1 MDIKD
6 LRFFCTT
13 ADIEHVTK
21 AADKLCISQPFLT
34 KIIGDIEKDIGTK
47 LFDKVGRN
55 IKINKSGEVFYKQ
68 AKRILADVD
77 DLYTEMDY
85 ELERRERSVT
95 LLCNTEAYASRLVE
109 SFHKTDM
116 PHSLVV
122 NYTSKQEMIK
132 ALNQGEADFALC
144 SPPIDDNDYLN
155 LKTEIVL
162 SDVGCVMLPP
172 GHPLLEK
179 DTIMLSDLDGMSL
192 STNLKGGAMRTKL
205 DQIFESYNFRPQI
218 DFESYSISMI
228 IRSVMC
234 GKRYAFLTW
243 LLVDDYP
250 EIKQYCRKF
259 EIPNNNII
267 GVFGLTYSRVVIGN
281 RYNASFRDF
290 AVKFLSDLQYS
301 LYLPK

>member
-13 ADIEHVTK
+13 AELEHVTK

-47 LFDKVGRN
+47 LFDKAGKN
-55 IKINKSGEVFYKQ
+55 IKINRSGEVFYNQ
-68 AKRILADVD
+68 AKRILAEVD
-77 DLYTEMDY
+77 NLYTEMDY
-85 ELERRERSVT
+85 ELERKERSSS
-95 LLCNTEAYASRLVE
+95 LLCNTEAYAARLVE
-109 SFHKTDM
+109 SFHKTNM

-122 NYTSKQEMIK
+122 KYTSKQEMIE
-132 ALNQGEADFALC
+132 ALNRSEADFALC
-144 SPPIDDNDYLN
+144 SPPIDDNDYTN

-172 GHPLLEK
+172 DHPLLKK
-179 DTIMLSDLDGMSL
+179 DTIMLSDLEGIPL
-192 STNLKGGAMRTKL
+192 STNLKGGAMRSKL
-205 DQIFESYNFRPQI
+205 DQIFESYNFHPQI

-250 EIKQYCRKF
+250 EIRQYCRKID
-259 EIPNNNII
+259 IPNNNII
-267 GVFGLTYSRVVIGN
+267 GVFGLTYSRVEIAN
-281 RYNASFRDF
+281 RYNESFRSF
-290 AVKFLSDLQYS
+290 AVNFLRDLQYS
-301 LYLPK
+301 LSLPM